1 MVLMVVSG
9 LLVEMVGSDLDV
21 SASEFFGGT
30 MISDEIIDDV
40 GTSCGLVEM
49 KMGG

>member
-30 MISDEIIDDV
+30 MIIV
-40 GTSCGLVEM
+40 M
-49 KMGG
+49 K